1 MGYRSDVVFVVD
13 KRIEGLLMHLFTS
26 CPGAHTLCHEDCDE
40 KREREDGIMFRWNS
54 IKWCDAYPDIAA
66 IEAFMEKLD
75 EGTEIEVNG
84 QRMQLDELYRFVR
97 VGEDN
102 TDIDSRGYGFQDI
115 YPYTS
120 INVEF

>member
-1 MGYRSDVVFVVD
+1 MAYRSDVVLVVD
-13 KRIEGLLMHLFTS
+13 RRIEGMLMHLFTS

-54 IKWCDAYPDIAA
+54 IKWYDAYPHIAA